1 MTAVTPESVRARQD
15 RALLFPPVWPIRVIF
30 RSFWPMAIL
39 GLIGFAAYQLLDEAV
54 IWIPSSIAAA
64 DLLILNWAL
73 FIRVL
78 TARSELPAHLP
89 ENYADNSVPIR
100 FQPEIGWQ
108 AIKLALRTAG
118 LFLAVM
124 TVSFCIMGLAEG
136 WDDAVETQFALWPIF
151 TGAVSVS
158 ALMTIPANALLL
170 SRYGLVEHGQK
181 ERDGGLPQHLVRR
194 RNAAVEALLEDY
206 PEASVREVGE
216 TR

>member
-39 GLIGFAAYQLLDEAV
+39 GLTGFVAYQLLDEAV

-64 DLLILNWAL
+64 SLLILNWAL
-73 FIRVL
+73 FICIL
-78 TARSELPAHLP
+78 TARSELPASLP
-89 ENYADNSVPIR
+89 AHYADNSVPLR

-108 AIKLALRTAG
+108 AVKLALRTAG

-124 TVSFCIMGLAEG
+124 FVSFCILGLTEG
-136 WDDAVETQFALWPIF
+136 WEDAVEIQFVMWPFFVGGI
-151 TGAVSVS
+151 TVSV
-158 ALMTIPANALLL
+158 LMTIPANALLL
-170 SRYGLVEHGQK
+170 SRYGLVEHGRK
-181 ERDGGLPQHLVRR
+181 TRDGGLPKHLVRR

-206 PEASVREVGE
+206 PEASVREIAN
-216 TR
+216 RS